1 MFAGNPRVFAGFPG
15 VLAGACV
22 NLRPIRMTT
31 DAEVQ
36 GAGPQAQ
43 APPPHG
49 EGVEPARGAGPA
61 WWSSWA
67 PPRTATPLLIEADDR
82 EARSG
87 VIAALESLP
96 GVTVQ
101 LRRLQSGDY
110 TVAGRCTFE
119 RKTIVDF
126 AASVLDGRL
135 FRQAA
140 RLTRSGGPAAF
151 LLEGRWSDLAQ
162 GAMRREALQGAL
174 VSLSVVFA
182 LPVLRSVDPQE
193 TARLLVYAG
202 QQLSRVAEQTA
213 PMRHGYRP
221 RGERRRRLYVLEG
234 LPGVGPRRAAQL
246 LDRFGT
252 VAAVMQASLEELSA
266 LPGVGPTTAGKITQL
281 TQGR

>member
-1 MFAGNPRVFAGFPG
+1 M
-15 VLAGACV
+15 
-22 NLRPIRMTT
+22 
-31 DAEVQ
+31 
-36 GAGPQAQ
+36 
-43 APPPHG
+43 
-49 EGVEPARGAGPA
+49 
-61 WWSSWA
+61 
-67 PPRTATPLLIEADDR
+67 PLLVEADDR

-87 VIAALESLP
+87 VVAALQSLP

-101 LRRLQSGDY
+101 LRRLKTGDY

-126 AASVLDGRL
+126 AASVVDGRL

-162 GAMRREALQGAL
+162 GAMRQEALQGAL

-182 LPVLRSVDPQE
+182 LPVLRSADPQE

-202 QQLSRVAEQTA
+202 HQLGRVAEEPA
-213 PMRHGYRP
+213 PTRHGYRP

-246 LDRFGT
+246 LDRFRNRRCRDAG
-252 VAAVMQASLEELSA
+252 ELR
-266 LPGVGPTTAGKITQL
+266 GTQL
-281 TQGR
+281 TSGRGPGHGRQDHAPYPRPVERLPQPNPRCS